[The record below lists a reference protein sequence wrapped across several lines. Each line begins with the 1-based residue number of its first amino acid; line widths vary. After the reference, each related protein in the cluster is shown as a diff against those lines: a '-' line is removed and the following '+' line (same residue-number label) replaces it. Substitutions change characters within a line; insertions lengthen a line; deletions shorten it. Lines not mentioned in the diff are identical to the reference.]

1 MKKTLIAGLAGL
13 SLAFAALP
21 ALAEGKK
28 SVDAT
33 PIAEMAADPAGKSIL
48 DKELPGLTD
57 HPAYEQFKGMTLRQ
71 LQPMSGGVISDE
83 RITAVQAAL
92 DKTAPAPGS
101 APAAKPASK

>member
-33 PIAEMAADPAGKSIL
+33 PIAELAADPAGKSIL

-92 DKTAPAPGS
+92 DSAAPAPGS
-101 APAAKPASK
+101 APAAKAASK

>member
-33 PIAEMAADPAGKSIL
+33 PIAELAADPAGKAIL
-48 DKELPGLTD
+48 DKELPGLTN

-92 DKTAPAPGS
+92 DSAAPAPGA

>member
-13 SLAFAALP
+13 SLAFAAIP
-21 ALAEGKK
+21 ALADGKK

-33 PIAEMAADPAGKSIL
+33 PIGELAADPAAKAVL
-48 DKELPGLTD
+48 DKELPGVTQ

-71 LQPMSGGVISDE
+71 LQPMAGGMLTE
-83 RITAVQAAL
+83 EKLTAIQAGL
-92 DKTAPAPGS
+92 DSAAPASGA